1 MLFCHNRAS
10 AWPTPPNPWWICW
23 RVQIE
28 VFPDGGHA
36 GAAPENIPAPS
47 LAGFGL
53 PSPDHLTSLSMA
65 YQIAQ
70 KVHACTDPHDPP
82 ASVNDRARDVVDL
95 LLLRDL
101 IDATQHPTLSE
112 VRAAIEDIFTT
123 APRKPERSA
132 RRPAPGRREAL
143 RIRTGGRASPEPP
156 TPQASPSPSPMP
168 STGST
173 PGSNSSNTLEPTL
186 SGATAASRTARTST
200 MTHQDDRRIW

>member
-1 MLFCHNRAS
+1 
-10 AWPTPPNPWWICW
+10 
-23 RVQIE
+23 
-28 VFPDGGHA
+28 
-36 GAAPENIPAPS
+36 
-47 LAGFGL
+47 
-53 PSPDHLTSLSMA
+53 MA

-123 APRKPERSA
+123 RATETRTVGAAPRTWPTRGTAHAHWGPSFARAADSA
-132 RRPAPGRREAL
+132 GLTIAPAV
-143 RIRTGGRASPEPP
+143 
-156 TPQASPSPSPMP
+156 P

-173 PGSNSSNTLEPTL
+173 PRVWLPIG
-186 SGATAASRTARTST
+186 GCGRC
-200 MTHQDDRRIW
+200 